1 MTLERSIVEAASRLR
16 RNREPHL
23 VATVVRV
30 CGAGYRQPGA
40 RMLLTQFRWITGA
53 VSGGCL
59 TGDIAKLAW
68 SRTRDGDPFVI
79 TYDSTH
85 PADDEDIRSAFG
97 LGGDGIVDVMVER
110 AGAPGRLD
118 PLAFADECLRTQRR
132 GAVVTVIRSRVPEI
146 KIGTRVAV
154 RAGGEPHEDAIGDD
168 ILRTAMLADARA
180 AIASGESCNRS
191 YTSARGV
198 VDVFVEAILPPPH
211 LFVFGTGHDAVPLV
225 ELARDLG
232 WDVSVCT
239 NADRVTVN
247 QRFRCEVIV
256 GTPEEHAVRIAD
268 RDRAVAIVMGH
279 DYETDRANLGMLIGS
294 RARYIGVLGPRART
308 TRMLDELYLVAQDDP
323 RLHSPIGVDLGAETP
338 HELAL
343 AIVAEIQAVLHQ
355 AARIRER
362 THVRPMPRITEA
374 VALATAVG

>member
-1 MTLERSIVEAASRLR
+1 MSIERPILDAATRLR
-16 RNREPHL
+16 RNRESHL

-30 CGAGYRQPGA
+30 CGTGYRQPGA
-40 RMLLTQFRWITGA
+40 RMLLTQFRWITGS
-53 VSGGCL
+53 VTGGCL

-68 SRTRDGDPFVI
+68 QRTRDGDPFII
-79 TYDSTH
+79 TYDPQH
-85 PADDEDIRSAFG
+85 PCEDDDIRSAFG
-97 LGGDGIVDVMVER
+97 LGCDGIVDVLVER
-110 AGAPGRLD
+110 AGVPGRVD
-118 PLAFADECLRTQRR
+118 PLAFAEECLRSQKR
-132 GAVVTVIRSRVPEI
+132 GAIVTVIRSRVPEI
-146 KIGTRVAV
+146 KIGSRVAV
-154 RAGGEPHEDAIGDD
+154 LVGSDPIEDSISDE

-191 YTSARGV
+191 YTSARGA

-256 GTPEEHAVRIAD
+256 GTPEEHAARLAQC
-268 RDRAVAIVMGH
+268 DRAVAIVMSH
-279 DYETDRANLGMLIGS
+279 DYDIDRANVGMLIGS
-294 RARYIGVLGPRART
+294 RARYIGVLGPRPRT
-308 TRMLDELYLVAQDDP
+308 TRMLNDLYLVAQDDP
-323 RLHSPIGVDLGAETP
+323 RLHSPIGLAFGVDTP

-355 AARIRER
+355 APRER
-362 THVRPMPRITEA
+362 VHVRPMPRITEA
-374 VALATAVG
+374 VALAAPIG